1 METKMFCYQCQ
12 ETAGNKGCTINGVC
26 GKTNVTS
33 NLQDLLVFAT
43 KALSEVLRAARKEG
57 IKISK
62 EINHL
67 VSENLFITITNANF
81 DDEAIKNSID
91 NTFKVKKEI
100 ISQLKD
106 TSLLSESAKYETV
119 RENYDEA
126 AKTVGFLSI
135 ENEDIRSLKALITF
149 GLKGLAAYLHHANV
163 LLAENEDIDI
173 FLQSALADTLSDKSV
188 DELIALTLETGK
200 YGVDAM
206 ALLDGA
212 NTKAYGN
219 PEITEVNIG
228 VRKNPAIL
236 ISGHDLRD
244 LEMLLKQTEGTGVDI
259 YTHSEMLPAHYY
271 PAFKKYSHFAGN
283 YGTAWYNQKEDFENF
298 NGPVLL
304 TTNCLV
310 PPKESYKAR
319 VYTTGAVG
327 FTGCTHIPGKIGE
340 EKDFSIIIEHAK
352 KCESP
357 KEIETGKI
365 VGGFAHNQVLALAD
379 KVVEAVK
386 SGAVKK
392 FVVMAGCDGRQKSR
406 SYYTEF
412 AEKLPKD
419 TIILT
424 AGCAKYRYNKLNLGN
439 IGGIPRVLDAGQCN
453 DSYSL
458 ALIALKLKEVF
469 NLDDINKLP
478 IIYNIA
484 WYEQKA
490 AIVLLALLHLGVKN
504 IHLGPT
510 LPAFLSPNVTKVL
523 VENFGIGGISSV
535 DEDMK
540 MFFGDDAESNGKIT
554 KDMIISDILKASPA
568 AEAVFKEMGMMCLG
582 CPASQAE
589 SLQDACDVHN
599 VSVDEVLNKLNK

>member
-106 TSLLSESAKYETV
+106 TSSLSESAKYETV

-327 FTGCTHIPGKIGE
+327 FAGCTHIPGKIGE

-365 VGGFAHNQVLALAD
+365 IGGFAHNQVLALAD

-540 MFFGDDAESNGKIT
+540 MFFGDSAESNGKIT

-568 AEAVFKEMGMMCLG
+568 AESVFKEMGMMCLG